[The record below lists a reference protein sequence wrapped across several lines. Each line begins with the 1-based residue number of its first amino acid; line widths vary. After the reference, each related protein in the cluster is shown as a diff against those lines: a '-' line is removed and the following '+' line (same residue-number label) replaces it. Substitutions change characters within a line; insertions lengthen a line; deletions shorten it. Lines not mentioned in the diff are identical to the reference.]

1 MLGTLLTGVAAF
13 LVLTAGVAL
22 PHELPPGG
30 TFTDDNGNVHEGSIE
45 AIAVEGITRG
55 CNPLTG
61 TRYCPNES
69 LTRGQMAA
77 FIRRA
82 LNLSPSPADYFTD
95 DEASVFES
103 DINAIA
109 AAGITR
115 GCNPPANDRYCPDR
129 NVTRE
134 QMAALLRRAFDYPA
148 SSIDYFTD
156 DAVSIFEADINAI
169 ADVGVTLGCDPPAN
183 DRYCPSGLVRRDQMA
198 SFLSRALGFAPIVP
212 PPPIRQRLVI
222 SGVGDVNLDPTFV
235 RSFPSHGYEYAWS
248 GLDDIF
254 NQDDLTVINL
264 ECSASTLGSPWPKP
278 ATFRCDPDALPS
290 MAAAGVDVANLANNH
305 AIDYGFTAMLDARRN
320 LAAVGIAPVG
330 AGANSAE
337 AYAPVLVEKNGWTIA
352 ILGGG
357 GVRPEGGSW
366 FATGDRPGM
375 TDGDSAAAMTR
386 AIRAADEIADL
397 VLVTIHWGMQDTTQ
411 PRPFEIGL
419 ARAFIDAGADG
430 IFGHHQHVLQPLGW
444 YRGKPIAWGLG
455 NFVWQAGS
463 ELARATAVGQ
473 FVFEPDGRIG
483 ACLVPVYIESTGHP
497 VLQPGYEGP
506 CAPGGS

>member
-1 MLGTLLTGVAAF
+1 MLIGVVVVLL
-13 LVLTAGVAL
+13 LTAGVAASY
-22 PHELPPGG
+22 ELPPGG
-30 TFTDDNGNVHEGSIE
+30 TFTDDDSNVHEGNIE
-45 AIAVEGITRG
+45 AIAAEGITRG
-55 CNPLTG
+55 CNPPVN
-61 TRYCPNES
+61 TRYCPGGS
-69 LTRGQMAA
+69 VTRGQMAA

-82 LNLSPSPADYFTD
+82 LDLAPSSTD
-95 DEASVFES
+95 HFVDDGDSVFES
-103 DINAIA
+103 DINALA
-109 AAGITR
+109 EAGITR
-115 GCNPPANDRYCPDR
+115 GCNPPANDRYCPQG

-134 QMAALLRRAFDYPA
+134 QTAAFLRRAFNYPA
-148 SSIDYFTD
+148 SSVDSFTD
-156 DAVSIFEADINAI
+156 DEASVFEADINAI
-169 ADVGVTLGCDPPAN
+169 ADAGVTQGCNPPAN
-183 DRYCPSGLVRRDQMA
+183 DRYCPTDLVKRDQMA
-198 SFLSRALGFAPIVP
+198 SFFSRALGLAPIVP
-212 PPPIRQRLVI
+212 PPLIRQRLVI
-222 SGVGDVNLDPTFV
+222 NGTGDVNLDPTFV
-235 RSFPSHGYEYAWS
+235 RSFPSHGYGYAWS

-264 ECSASTLGSPWPKP
+264 ECSASNLGTPWPKP

-320 LAAVGIAPVG
+320 LEAVGIAPVG
-330 AGANSAE
+330 AGANAAE

-366 FATGDRPGM
+366 FATEDQPGM
-375 TDGDSAAAMTR
+375 TDGDSAAAMTK
-386 AIRAADEIADL
+386 AIKAADKVADL
-397 VLVTIHWGMQDTTQ
+397 VLVTIHWGKQDTTQ

-419 ARAFIDAGADG
+419 AKAFIDAGADG

-463 ELARATAVGQ
+463 TLARTTAVGQ

-483 ACLVPVYIESTGHP
+483 ACLIPVYIEATGHP
-497 VLQPGYEGP
+497 VLQSGYEGP
-506 CAPGGS
+506 CVPEGTP